1 MSGGVETPRQK
12 MIGMMYLVLTALL
25 ALNVSS
31 AVLEKFA
38 IMNVTLL
45 ELIEEN
51 KVTNAGKLSGI
62 LAATSDKPV
71 VLEAKE
77 RAKKVGDLTNSTMR
91 LLDSIKVVLGS
102 DHAGI
107 PMAKDELVGNT
118 NISEEKMLND
128 KSTLAPD
135 YERALTEYTTKLSE
149 YTGMSFGKLTKRA
162 EDFDELKDEEGNVE
176 HGEKSFIEFSFE
188 GTPTMAAIAG
198 VTQIQT
204 EILEYESL
212 ALDSLNNI
220 AEGVNFKFDKVVPM
234 VIGPSIVAAGAR
246 YEGQLFMA
254 GAASGVSP
262 EMFRNGQPLEVTT
275 DPLTSIKMAKVEFA
289 ATASNYDASGQ
300 SKQTYTTEIRV
311 AGKDPLTRVIEYTV
325 IKPTIR
331 ITNGN
336 APSLYMNCGNFINI
350 EVPTLGAGYN
360 PTFSIKGGTL
370 QKGDK
375 PGKVTIIPKERKV
388 TVTVSNGGALI
399 GTEPFD
405 VKPIPKPSYVA
416 KENSGKPIN
425 LKNGI
430 RGSGLSGIR
439 INAEAEENFKA
450 EVPKDANYRIR
461 QMEVILAR
469 GTARVDQMVSNSE
482 SLDLRK
488 WSSQFRPGD
497 RIIVD
502 IKTVTRGTFAGE
514 QEPVTVV
521 SGTIIIA
528 IQ

>member
-1 MSGGVETPRQK
+1 MAGGKETPRQK

-51 KVTNAGKLSGI
+51 KDTNATKLSGI
-62 LAATSDKPV
+62 MAATSDKPIV
-71 VLEAKE
+71 VDAKA
-77 RAKKVGDLTNSTMR
+77 RAQKVSILTNNTLR
-91 LLDSIKVVLGS
+91 LLDSIKVVLSS
-102 DHAGI
+102 DHAGV
-107 PMAKDELVGNT
+107 PMPNDELVTNT

-128 KSTLAPD
+128 KSSLAPNYEKALVD
-135 YERALTEYTTKLSE
+135 YTAKLNE
-149 YTGMSFGKLTKRA
+149 YTGMTFNKLTKKA

-176 HGEKSFIEFSFE
+176 HGDKSFIEFSFE

-204 EILEYESL
+204 EILEYETL
-212 ALDSLNNI
+212 ALDSLNSI

-234 VIGPSIVAAGAR
+234 VIGPSIVAAGAK

-262 EMFRNGQPLEVTT
+262 EMFRNGQPLTVTT
-275 DPLTSIKMAKVEFA
+275 DPLTSIKMAKVEFT
-289 ATASNYDASGQ
+289 ATASSYDASGQ
-300 SKQTYTTEIRV
+300 SKQTYNTEIRV
-311 AGKDPLTRVIEYTV
+311 AGKDPLIRPITYTV

-360 PTFSIKGGTL
+360 PSFTIKGGTIE
-370 QKGDK
+370 KGDK

-388 TVTVSNGGALI
+388 SVTVSNGGAFI

-416 KENSGKPIN
+416 RENSGKEIDM
-425 LKNGI
+425 KNGV
-430 RGSGLSGIR
+430 RGTGLTGLR

-461 QMEVILAR
+461 TMDVILAR
-469 GTARVDQMVSNSE
+469 GNARVDQFVSNSE
-482 SLDLRK
+482 SLDLNR
-488 WSSQFRPGD
+488 WRSQFRPGD

-502 IKTVTRGTFAGE
+502 IKNVTRNTFTGE